1 MLKFFSLLLFLLF
14 SCFFISYGDEFHYK
28 NIPIGGRGGYMG
40 GAYTA
45 VSDDPSGC
53 FYNPAGI
60 VYKVGR
66 SLSLSGNIYTI
77 SEKRYIG
84 PLKGIDGSRY
94 DWVLE
99 SSKLS
104 PSFFGIVDEIGN
116 LKVCFSYAV
125 PDYIFRDQHQIFYNV
140 RSIFPDNPISVYII
154 DIYDVD
160 NTYLVGPSV
169 AYEISERFSVGLT
182 LYLHYR
188 SVDILRNHLLI
199 FSKGESVQANYRESL
214 EEYGIKPI
222 IGFMLTPFEKFSVGL
237 KASKNFIFYSDK
249 FIQGMM
255 SPIGLTGGLS
265 YDYISDRKPRK
276 TPYEYTV
283 GFAWFPSSSF
293 LLAVDIDYFPRPSS
307 EYVDVYNFSAGSEIY
322 IRDDIALRLG
332 AYTDFSNVPPLKENE
347 VNQRE
352 KLDIYGLSASISYFT
367 FSSEIT
373 VGVGY
378 QFGTGKAQVIAGSP
392 EIQDISY
399 KNIILSL
406 STVYNY

>member
-1 MLKFFSLLLFLLF
+1 MFFESAA
-14 SCFFISYGDEFHYK
+14 DEFHYK
-28 NIPIGGRGGYMG
+28 NIPVGGRGGYMG
-40 GAYTA
+40 GAYTG

-60 VYKVGR
+60 VYAVGR
-66 SLSLSGNIYTI
+66 SLSLSGNIYSI

-84 PLKGIDGSRY
+84 PLKGTDGSSY

-125 PDYIFRDQHQIFYNV
+125 PDYTFRDQHQIFYNV
-140 RSIFPDNPISVYII
+140 RSIFPDNPISTYII

-169 AYEISERFSVGLT
+169 AYEVSERFSVGLT

-222 IGFMLTPFEKFSVGL
+222 LGFMITPLDKFSVGV
-237 KASKNFIFYSDK
+237 KFSKNFIFYSDK

-255 SPIGLTGGLS
+255 SPIGLTGGLN
-265 YDYISDRKPRK
+265 YTYTSDRSPRK
-276 TPYEYTV
+276 TPYEYTI

-293 LLAVDIDYFPRPSS
+293 LFALDIDYFPRPDTG
-307 EYVDVYNFSAGSEIY
+307 YVDVYNLSMGSEIY
-322 IRDDIALRLG
+322 LRDDVALRVG
-332 AYTDFSNVPPLKENE
+332 AYTDFSNVPAPKPGETDQN
-347 VNQRE
+347 E

-378 QFGTGKAQVIAGSP
+378 QFGTGKAQVIAGST
-392 EIQDISY
+392 EIQDVSY
-399 KNIILSL
+399 RNIILSL